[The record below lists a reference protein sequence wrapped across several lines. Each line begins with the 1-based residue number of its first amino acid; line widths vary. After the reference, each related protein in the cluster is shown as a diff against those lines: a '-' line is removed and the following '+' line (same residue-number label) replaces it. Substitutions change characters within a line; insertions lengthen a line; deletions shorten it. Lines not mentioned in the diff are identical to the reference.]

1 MVEPLKV
8 SAHGFN
14 AYNSSDFIIRP
25 KGMKNAYFGVSL
37 KKKFSAAAADPTII
51 NKAFDTLIE
60 GEQFATT
67 RTRLQQVRENYF
79 GGLVKEAISQGHIY
93 IKGGAS
99 KSNKFLLEINNFHQ
113 LYISV
118 SP

>member
-51 NKAFDTLIE
+51 NKALMRRRKLIS
-60 GEQFATT
+60 GVIF
-67 RTRLQQVRENYF
+67 
-79 GGLVKEAISQGHIY
+79 
-93 IKGGAS
+93 IKKIAA
-99 KSNKFLLEINNFHQ
+99 NIF
-113 LYISV
+113 
-118 SP
+118 